1 MCADRSTFSTATLV
15 RDERPDTTLGGGRKA
30 TQCNAVRRAGSRDR
44 AAGSEPPRR
53 RKPRPRPPQSPPTGR
68 FAKRWA
74 LSLALAWPGSGLP
87 ESPEPWAEAEGLR
100 VASTNRTTR
109 WEQSRYPINI
119 FLLLDNPIRAASTT
133 TGLYRGA
140 RRATVGS
147 TRPQCNTSPG
157 ARPDPTQG
165 RRTADQLYRCPVQ
178 GVRRGRTR
186 TFASPR
192 KSPSPGR
199 GRAHRRPRARR
210 PRSGFPRRHGVRQD
224 GPPRDRDG
232 MMMRRVEH
240 SMDDLGTEIVKAVAV
255 ASHEGIDPPLRA
267 SRRPPERGRAST
279 RRR

>member
-1 MCADRSTFSTATLV
+1 M
-15 RDERPDTTLGGGRKA
+15 
-30 TQCNAVRRAGSRDR
+30 
-44 AAGSEPPRR
+44 EPPAAENPAHAPRN
-53 RKPRPRPPQSPPTGR
+53 RPRQADSPNDGP
-68 FAKRWA
+68 
-74 LSLALAWPGSGLP
+74 SLALARPGSGLP
-87 ESPEPWAEAEGLR
+87 ESPEPGAEAEGLR
-100 VASTNRTTR
+100 VASMASTNRTTR

-199 GRAHRRPRARR
+199 GRAHRRPSARR
-210 PRSGFPRRHGVRQD
+210 PGSGSPRRHGVRQD

-232 MMMRRVEH
+232 AMMRRVEH
-240 SMDDLGTEIVKAVAV
+240 SMNDLGQNSK
-255 ASHEGIDPPLRA
+255 SC
-267 SRRPPERGRAST
+267 SCSFS
-279 RRR
+279 